1 VRVVIGED
9 LFLLRDGLVRLLSA
23 HGFEIAAAVGTA
35 PELLTALT
43 ELKPDVSIVDVRMPP
58 SHTDDGLRVA
68 IEARRAVPG
77 LPVLVLSQYVEPLYA
92 RELLAD
98 QAGGVGYLLKDRVF
112 SDAAFAEAVRA
123 VAAGG
128 TVLDADVVA
137 RLMARRTRAGPLA
150 ALTPREREVLALM
163 AEGRSNAAIAA
174 RLFVTEKAVGKHAA
188 GIFTRLGLVP
198 SDDDNRRVLAV
209 LAYLNS

>member
-9 LFLLRDGLVRLLSA
+9 LYLLRDGLVRLLEA

-35 PELLTALT
+35 PELLRALT
-43 ELKPDVSIVDVRMPP
+43 ELKPDVGIVDVRLPP
-58 SHTDDGLRVA
+58 SFTDDGLRVA
-68 IEARRAVPG
+68 IAARQACPG
-77 LPVLVLSQYVEPLYA
+77 LPVLVLSQYVEQLYA

-98 QAGGVGYLLKDRVF
+98 QRGGVGYLLKDRVF
-112 SDAAFAEAVRA
+112 SDAEFAEAVRD

-128 TVLDADVVA
+128 TVLDPEVVS
-137 RLMARRTRAGPLA
+137 RLIARRTRSGPLA
-150 ALTPREREVLALM
+150 ALTPREREVIALM

-174 RLFVTEKAVGKHAA
+174 KLFVTEKAVAKHTAA
-188 GIFTRLGLVP
+188 IFAKLDLAV

>member
-1 VRVVIGED
+1 
-9 LFLLRDGLVRLLSA
+9 
-23 HGFEIAAAVGTA
+23 
-35 PELLTALT
+35 
-43 ELKPDVSIVDVRMPP
+43 MPP

-68 IEARRAVPG
+68 IEARRVVPG
-77 LPVLVLSQYVEPLYA
+77 LPVLVLSQYVEQLYA

-128 TVLDADVVA
+128 TVLDPEVVA
-137 RLMARRTRAGPLA
+137 RLMARRTRSGPLA

-174 RLFVTEKAVGKHAA
+174 RLFVTEKAVSRHAA